1 MQKSFTVKEMDDTL
15 ISPYLNS
22 NELPTFLN
30 SMLGTVERAEEKDIL
45 LMSTLTACSCLL
57 HRIYFRHGQL
67 QKKYYPNLQTF
78 IMAGAASG
86 KGVANQAQALLR
98 DIHERES
105 LFIPGDSTYP
115 AFFKQLAEQGGIGYM
130 HESEG
135 SVITDIW
142 KSGAMSYNTALRK
155 AAEHETLSRSR
166 VTGKEEIVCPRVS
179 MLLTGTFDQ
188 FQALVP
194 SVQNGFF
201 SRLSMLVIR
210 GHKEFDKK
218 IFIQQN
224 KKGSD
229 VMRQLS
235 QQICKFYEKLC
246 QRKTET
252 LFRLTEKQAESL
264 GEYFANEYGELLQSL
279 GENFHPSIVRM
290 GITVMRIA
298 CILSALR
305 YIEEEV
311 GECIVCK
318 NEDYRT
324 AVTIASKL
332 LLHAADAY
340 EQIKGKST
348 PTVPEQK
355 GCYQQRMLLAALPTA
370 FTHKDLMK
378 QSQQSGVNTRTAER
392 WLNEWQE
399 RGIMIRMERGSY
411 KKCA

>member
-1 MQKSFTVKEMDDTL
+1 MTNTFTRKEMDDTL
-15 ISPYLNS
+15 ITPYLNP
-22 NELPTFLN
+22 NEMPTFLKQ
-30 SMLGTVERAEEKDIL
+30 MLGTVETAEEKDIL
-45 LMSTLTACSCLL
+45 LMSTLTACSSVL

-115 AFFKQLAEQGGIGYM
+115 AFFKQLAEQGGVGYL

-166 VTGKEEIVCPRVS
+166 VAGKEEIVCPKVS

-210 GHKEFDKK
+210 GHKGFDKK
-218 IFIQQN
+218 IFIQRSTEEKN
-224 KKGSD
+224 
-229 VMRQLS
+229 VVRQLS
-235 QQICKFYEKLC
+235 YQIGKLYDKLC
-246 QRKTET
+246 QRTAEIE
-252 LFRLTEKQAESL
+252 FQLTEKQAENL
-264 GEYFANEYGELLQSL
+264 GEYFASEYGEMVQSL

-305 YIEEEV
+305 HTEEEV
-311 GECIVCK
+311 GESIVCQD
-318 NEDYRT
+318 EDYRI

-340 EQIKGKST
+340 EQIEGKTS
-348 PTVPEQK
+348 PTIPERK
-355 GCYQQRMLLAALPTA
+355 GCYQQRMLLAALPSA
-370 FTHKDLMK
+370 FTHKDLMV
-378 QSQQSGVNTRTAER
+378 QSQQTGVNTRTAER

-399 RGIMIRMERGSY
+399 QGIMIRMERGSY